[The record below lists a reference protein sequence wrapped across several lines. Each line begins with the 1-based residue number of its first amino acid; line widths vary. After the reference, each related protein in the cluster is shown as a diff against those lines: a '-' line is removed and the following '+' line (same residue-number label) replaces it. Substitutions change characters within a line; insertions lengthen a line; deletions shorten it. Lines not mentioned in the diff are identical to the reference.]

1 MIKVVIVD
9 DQKIVR
15 EGLKMILSLDD
26 EISII
31 GEACN
36 GAELLEFINYNNTAT
51 TPDVVL
57 MDIRMP
63 VMDGIEATKIVKGK
77 YPDIKIIILT
87 TFNEDEYIFDGL
99 KNGANGYVLK
109 DSGSKEII
117 ASMKTAMEGNMLLN
131 SEVSSK
137 VIGFI
142 NSVNKKSNTEE
153 DEEKKKLLGSL
164 TPRELEVAE
173 QVKRGKSNK
182 DIAEA
187 LYVTEGTVKN
197 YVSRVLEKLELKNRS
212 ELILYMN
219 DK

>member
-31 GEACN
+31 GEAGN
-36 GAELLEFINYNNTAT
+36 GVELLEFINYNNTT

-117 ASMKTAMEGNMLLN
+117 ASIKTAMEGNMLLN

-137 VIGFI
+137 VIGLI

-173 QVKRGKSNK
+173 HIKQGKSNK